1 MLYGVALS
9 SARTQ
14 VAVEIVPRKP
24 LLVESPDPHSPTTQV
39 AVKVM
44 PKKPLLVAGGDR
56 SPLSL
61 RTQVAVEI
69 VPQNHY

>member
-1 MLYGVALS
+1 VLYGVALS

-39 AVKVM
+39 AVEIV
-44 PKKPLLVAGGDR
+44 PRKPLLVERAR
-56 SPLSL
+56 TPTHL
-61 RTQVAVEI
+61 RLRWLLR
-69 VPQNHY
+69 

>member
-1 MLYGVALS
+1 
-9 SARTQ
+9 
-14 VAVEIVPRKP
+14 VPRKP

-69 VPQNHY
+69 VPNKPLLVGGGPLHHSGLRWLLR